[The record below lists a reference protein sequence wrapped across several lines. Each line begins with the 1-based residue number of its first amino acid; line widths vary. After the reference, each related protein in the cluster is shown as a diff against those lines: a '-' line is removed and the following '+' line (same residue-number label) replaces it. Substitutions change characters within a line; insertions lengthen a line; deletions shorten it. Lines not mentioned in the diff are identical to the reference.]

1 MSVYTGYTGYTGF
14 VALPFPV
21 IFLRFFFH
29 YLFVIMSHLSPG
41 KKEAIVILHKNG
53 FSHRTPPKIGTSDVH
68 GRNHQSLK
76 EGLEGRHSRVPQKSL
91 RKHAEVHSGNDS
103 RRGTPYKLLVSI

>member
-1 MSVYTGYTGYTGF
+1 MSVYTSYTGYTGF

-29 YLFVIMSHLSPG
+29 YLFFIMSHLSLG

-53 FSHRTPPKIGTSDVH
+53 FSHQKIAKELSYDRRSSMAGIIKVAKKVWRAITTEY
-68 GRNHQSLK
+68 LK
-76 EGLEGRHSRVPQKSL
+76 NLYETMPRCMAAVKAAGGRHTR
-91 RKHAEVHSGNDS
+91 
-103 RRGTPYKLLVSI
+103 Y